1 MNVIR
6 LKRSRLDHT
15 DITIQLSIC
24 FNFCFRF
31 SSGVI
36 NIEQLRPH
44 IEKFLNDINYTNAG
58 LIYAPPQIALA
69 AVIHAASKGGQN
81 MDVYVTDVL
90 LGGDEINEEDPEKR
104 KRLTKIIGAVRNV
117 RLMVKN
123 IEPASS
129 LDMNNIKRINE
140 RLEKCRNQENNP
152 DSKVY
157 KQRMQEMLEDEEDR
171 KRPKLDT
178 DVIEGI
184 HRINS

>member
-1 MNVIR
+1 
-6 LKRSRLDHT
+6 
-15 DITIQLSIC
+15 
-24 FNFCFRF
+24 
-31 SSGVI
+31 
-36 NIEQLRPH
+36 
-44 IEKFLNDINYTNAG
+44 
-58 LIYAPPQIALA
+58 
-69 AVIHAASKGGQN
+69 

-184 HRINS
+184 HRINP

>member
-1 MNVIR
+1 MGADIFPPN
-6 LKRSRLDHT
+6 SNFWTT
-15 DITIQLSIC
+15 DPHSIIC
-24 FNFCFRF
+24 IPLIFRF

-36 NIEQLRPH
+36 NIESLRPD

-58 LIYAPPQIALA
+58 MVYAPSQIALA

-90 LGGDEINEEDPEKR
+90 LGGDQMNEDENER
-104 KRLTKIIGAVRNV
+104 TKRLQKIIGAVRNV
-117 RLMVKN
+117 RVMVKN

-129 LDMNNIKRINE
+129 LDMKNIKRLNE

-152 DSKVY
+152 DSQAY
-157 KQRMQEMLEDEEDR
+157 KKKMQEMLEDEDDR

-178 DVIEGI
+178 DIEGVKPLKKAT
-184 HRINS
+184 